1 MYVCVCHAVTDRA
14 IRQAAQ
20 AGACSLSQLALTLR
34 VATGCG
40 KCAALAQDLLA
51 ASDRAVAA
59 EPVALPLSADPL
71 HDGTHFPDS
80 PAGRRFPALI
90 IGPSPPMETEHE
102 RRRQGHRLPESC
114 PQE

>member
-20 AGACSLSQLALTLR
+20 AGACSLSELARTLR

-40 KCAALAQDLLA
+40 KCATLAQDLLA

-59 EPVALPLSADPL
+59 EPVALPVSADPL
-71 HDGTHFPDS
+71 HDGTRFPDS
-80 PAGRRFPALI
+80 PAGRRYPVLI
-90 IGPSPPMETEHE
+90 IGSSPTLEAEHA
-102 RRRQGHRLPESC
+102 R
-114 PQE
+114 

>member
-14 IRQAAQ
+14 IRHAAQ
-20 AGACSLSQLALTLR
+20 AGARSLAELAQTLR

-51 ASDRAVAA
+51 AADRAVAA

-71 HDGTHFPDS
+71 HDGTHFPES
-80 PAGRRFPALI
+80 PAGRRFPARI
-90 IGPSPPMETEHE
+90 IDSSTPLEADHE

>member
-14 IRQAAQ
+14 IRAAAQ
-20 AGACSLSQLALTLR
+20 SGACSLAELAQTLR

-40 KCAALAQDLLA
+40 KCASLAQDLLA
-51 ASDRAVAA
+51 ASDRSVASG
-59 EPVALPLSADPL
+59 PVALPLSADPL

-90 IGPSPPMETEHE
+90 IGPLQAKEADHE

>member
-20 AGACSLSQLALTLR
+20 AGARSLAELAQTLR

-80 PAGRRFPALI
+80 PAGRHFPALI
-90 IGPSPPMETEHE
+90 IGPLPPMETEHE

>member
-20 AGACSLSQLALTLR
+20 AGARSLAELAQTLR

-59 EPVALPLSADPL
+59 EPVALPQSADPL

-102 RRRQGHRLPESC
+102 RRRQGHRIPESC